1 MAGIL
6 LQKHCSRDLL
16 HKDNIDGR
24 CTIFNNNP
32 EYADTDFALVFAG
45 ADNQHGRRSFNQYFS
60 GSNTDSG
67 IHAYFCTEDYCR
79 RNHDDYT
86 YAVDVERV
94 NIKNGRNV
102 RLYDGYN
109 SLKSG

>member
-1 MAGIL
+1 M

-24 CTIFNNNP
+24 CTIFNNIP
-32 EYADTDFALVFAG
+32 EYADTDFAIVFAG

-67 IHAYFCTEDYCR
+67 IHAYFCTE
-79 RNHDDYT
+79 
-86 YAVDVERV
+86 E
-94 NIKNGRNV
+94 IILMPWMLNV
-102 RLYDGYN
+102 LISRTEEMFGYMTDIIH
-109 SLKSG
+109 